1 MLNVLF
7 KFQYLNDQKGLK
19 LVTRI
24 LIRKSDWM
32 SSFIC
37 CICLLLKHK
46 GISFL
51 EMIQCIFQVPASVQA
66 SLNICLGIVL
76 LLCSSAV
83 QHSDVTE
90 GIFSVAHSVRAVL
103 VSLWCFVEGFF
114 AAVVL
119 IGFLDFLKI
128 YS

>member
-1 MLNVLF
+1 MLNILF
-7 KFQYLNDQKGLK
+7 KFQYLNVLEHDQKGLK
-19 LVTRI
+19 LVTHI

-66 SLNICLGIVL
+66 SLNICLGIVVL

-83 QHSDVTE
+83 QHSNVTE
-90 GIFSVAHSVRAVL
+90 GIFSAAHSVEL
-103 VSLWCFVEGFF
+103 S
-114 AAVVL
+114 
-119 IGFLDFLKI
+119 
-128 YS
+128 